1 MKSVSTPSTPE
12 VPRLAMVIHSWS
24 VLDAGNQIGDQHRIQ
39 AMHLRWPVGKKEIAV
54 SGDWW
59 DMYGQQKLKINE
71 PMKCTRR
78 PSFSGISN
86 SSKSEIAKN

>member
-1 MKSVSTPSTPE
+1 
-12 VPRLAMVIHSWS
+12 
-24 VLDAGNQIGDQHRIQ
+24 
-39 AMHLRWPVGKKEIAV
+39 MHLRWPVGKKEIAV